1 MKVPRISA
9 SRRMSIKRLMYNLR
23 RSPTTIVGLIIVI
36 IYIIMALFGTYIAP
50 YPEDAETIHIERKF
64 QPPSWEHPF
73 GTDAVGRD
81 ILSRVIL
88 ATKISLSI
96 ALGVVALA
104 ILIGFPL
111 GLLAGYVG
119 GAFSSLVMRLTD
131 IFLSIPSVV
140 LALAI
145 AAMVEPTL
153 ENAMLALVVGW
164 WPWYSRLGYGLV
176 MTYKNEDYV
185 LAAKSYG
192 AGTFHI
198 VFREI
203 LPNTL
208 PVLAVKASLDIGYA
222 ILAEALLGFLGFGIK
237 PPTPEWG
244 TMLSEARIYL
254 PDIWWYATFPGLA
267 IFFAVMGFNL
277 LGDGLRDILG
287 IEEEVR

>member
-1 MKVPRISA
+1 MAPHRA
-9 SRRMSIKRLMYNLR
+9 SERRLRLKRLLYNLR
-23 RSPTTIVGLIIVI
+23 RSPTTIAGLAIVLAFAS
-36 IYIIMALFGTYIAP
+36 MAAFGEYIAP
-50 YPEDAETIHIERKF
+50 YPEDAYTIHIEEKF

-88 ATKISLSI
+88 ATRISLGI

-104 ILIGFPL
+104 ILVGFPL
-111 GLLAGYVG
+111 GLVAGYLG
-119 GAFSSLVMRLTD
+119 GAFSSVVMRLTD

-145 AAMVEPTL
+145 AAMLEPTL

-164 WPWYSRLGYGLV
+164 WPWYSRLGYSMAVTL
-176 MTYKNEDYV
+176 KNEDYV

-192 AGTFHI
+192 AGVYHI

-203 LPNTL
+203 MPNTL
-208 PVLAVKASLDIGYA
+208 PVLAVKASLDVGYA

-277 LGDGLRDILG
+277 LGDGLRDLLG
-287 IEEEVR
+287 VEEEVR

>member
-1 MKVPRISA
+1 MPLGESVRV
-9 SRRMSIKRLMYNLR
+9 RRLLYNLR
-23 RSPTTIVGLIIVI
+23 RSPTTIAGLVIVAVFVV
-36 IYIIMALFGTYIAP
+36 MAVFGEYIAP
-50 YPEDAETIHIERKF
+50 HPEDAYTIHLEKKF
-64 QPPSWEHPF
+64 QPPSLEHPF

-81 ILSRVIL
+81 IFSRVIL
-88 ATKISLSI
+88 ATRISLGI

-104 ILIGFPL
+104 ILVGFPL
-111 GLLAGYVG
+111 GLIAGYVG
-119 GAFSSLVMRLTD
+119 GLPSSIVMRLTD

-145 AAMVEPTL
+145 AAMLEPTL

-164 WPWYSRLGYGLV
+164 WPWYSRLGYSMAVTL
-176 MTYKNEDYV
+176 KSEDYV
-185 LAAKSYG
+185 MAARSYG
-192 AGTFHI
+192 AGTRHI

-203 LPNTL
+203 MPNTL
-208 PVLAVKASLDIGYA
+208 PVLAVKASLDVGYA

-277 LGDGLRDILG
+277 LGDGLRDLLG

>member
-1 MKVPRISA
+1 
-9 SRRMSIKRLMYNLR
+9 
-23 RSPTTIVGLIIVI
+23 
-36 IYIIMALFGTYIAP
+36 MAALGEYIAP
-50 YPEDAETIHIERKF
+50 HPEDAYTIHLEKKF

-88 ATKISLSI
+88 ATRISLGI

-104 ILIGFPL
+104 ILVGFPL
-111 GLLAGYVG
+111 GLVAGYVG
-119 GAFSSLVMRLTD
+119 GLPSSIVMRLTD

-145 AAMVEPTL
+145 AAMLEPTL

-164 WPWYSRLGYGLV
+164 WPWYSRLGYSMAVTL
-176 MTYKNEDYV
+176 KNEDYV
-185 LAAKSYG
+185 MAARSYG
-192 AGTFHI
+192 AGVGHI
-198 VFREI
+198 VFKEM

-208 PVLAVKASLDIGYA
+208 PVLAVKASLDVGYA

-277 LGDGLRDILG
+277 LGDGLRDLLG

>member
-1 MKVPRISA
+1 VPLGESVRV
-9 SRRMSIKRLMYNLR
+9 RRLLYNLR
-23 RSPTTIVGLIIVI
+23 RSPTTIAGLVIVAVFVV
-36 IYIIMALFGTYIAP
+36 MAVFGEYIAP
-50 YPEDAETIHIERKF
+50 HPEDAYTIHLEKKF
-64 QPPSWEHPF
+64 QPPSLEHPF

-81 ILSRVIL
+81 IFSRVIL
-88 ATKISLSI
+88 ATRISLGI

-104 ILIGFPL
+104 ILVGFPL
-111 GLLAGYVG
+111 GLIAGYVG
-119 GAFSSLVMRLTD
+119 GLPSSIVMRLTD

-145 AAMVEPTL
+145 AAMLEPTL

-164 WPWYSRLGYGLV
+164 WPWYSRLGYSMAVTL
-176 MTYKNEDYV
+176 KSEDYV
-185 LAAKSYG
+185 MAARSYG
-192 AGTFHI
+192 AGTRHI

-203 LPNTL
+203 MPNTL
-208 PVLAVKASLDIGYA
+208 PVLAVKASLDVGYA

-277 LGDGLRDILG
+277 LGDGLRDLLG